1 MQMLEFLKI
10 IILKK
15 VFWELK
21 IQNNHKPDYVKLLNY
36 FLNFNLYSNTSIKKS
51 FAISSGIDS
60 NFILQQSINDKS
72 YNIKKDLS
80 VISEI
85 KNIIMYQNIEKMLI
99 FLINIHLKLI
109 YIQTKKY

>member
-1 MQMLEFLKI
+1 M
-10 IILKK
+10 
-15 VFWELK
+15 
-21 IQNNHKPDYVKLLNY
+21 
-36 FLNFNLYSNTSIKKS
+36 YSNTSIKKS

-85 KNIIMYQNIEKMLI
+85 KKYHYESEYRKK
-99 FLINIHLKLI
+99 INFFDKYPIKIDLYSNKKILEPSNLENLE
-109 YIQTKKY
+109 YITDS